1 MSGGGH
7 RLATNIGAGTSPSS
21 SVLESSNLLLACGVE
36 RHSQLRRAPNCP
48 GAIGVPRHNVSLVRL
63 QTPTSTDRPLRP
75 SAPRPRDQ
83 HGPTAAPTGPWWHN
97 QEMVACVALVSITL
111 LAFAAVRDFG
121 FVDYDDLNYVA
132 DNPHVRQ
139 ALTWGGV
146 RWAFTS
152 GYFANWHPLTWL
164 SHMLDVQLFG
174 VNAGAH
180 HAVNLSLHILN
191 TLLLFG
197 VLRRMTGAIWRSAF
211 VAALFAVHPMHVES
225 VAWVSERKD
234 VLSTL
239 FWFLTLWA
247 YAAYVRRPGWRYAL
261 VVVCFALGLMSKPM
275 LVTLPFVLLLLDVWP
290 LRRPFARKLV
300 WEKLPL
306 LALAMASSVVTI
318 LVQRQSGAVVRLDL
332 IPVST
337 RFANA
342 LVVYLRYIEKMFWPT
357 DLAAMYPVSRTLPDP
372 GLLALSVVLLLTVT
386 VAAIGSVHRFP
397 YLLVGW
403 LWFLGT
409 LVPVIGIVQVGAQSM
424 ADRYS
429 YVPLV
434 GVFIIL
440 AWGVPDLVAH
450 WPRLRVPTQATAVV
464 VVCAC
469 TMAAMRQVGYWRNS
483 RALWEHAVEATDDN
497 YFAQASLGYV
507 LWKEGHADEAIPH
520 LQESLRIR
528 PDFPEAHNNL
538 GVVLAGRGQLD
549 EALSQFAEAV
559 RVNPGYEAARDNL
572 SATNAKLRTLDTSLA
587 HYADAVR
594 ARPNDLAARNE
605 LGAALAAQGRIDDA
619 IEQFRA
625 AINIDPNQPDVHFNL
640 GAMLDRRGRT
650 ADAVEQFRIALRLNP
665 GHAAA
670 REALDGVTR
679 RGRTGR

>member
-1 MSGGGH
+1 
-7 RLATNIGAGTSPSS
+7 
-21 SVLESSNLLLACGVE
+21 
-36 RHSQLRRAPNCP
+36 
-48 GAIGVPRHNVSLVRL
+48 
-63 QTPTSTDRPLRP
+63 
-75 SAPRPRDQ
+75 
-83 HGPTAAPTGPWWHN
+83 
-97 QEMVACVALVSITL
+97 MVACVALVSITL